1 MMALVGREDAP
12 GLDHP
17 AYQSEPKPLDEWRFR
32 PTLAEFCEMLADFER
47 DPDGLGNYIERQ
59 MEKRGWNVGEFRGEI
74 ENLGGG
80 EMLLR
85 VFWR

>member
-12 GLDHP
+12 GMDHP
-17 AYQSEPKPLDEWRFR
+17 AYQGEERPLDEWRFR
-32 PTLAEFCEMLADFER
+32 PTLSEFCELLEGFER
-47 DPDGLGNYIERQ
+47 DPDGLGRYVERL
-59 MEKRGWNVGEFRGEI
+59 MEARCWNVGEFRGEI

-85 VFWR
+85 VLWR